1 MEGVWQVGLFDR
13 FRQSLGKTRELF
25 TERLASVLKRRKI
38 DEGVFEELEEV
49 LLSADVGFATCEDL
63 LLRLRRESKRRGL
76 ESADELLPVLRGAI
90 VELLGDSAAPVAE
103 SADGPTVILVVGVNG
118 AGKTTLVGKL
128 AHMYRA
134 QGKRVLLA
142 AGDTFRAAAVEQLVA
157 WGERAGVDVVRQKT
171 GSDAAAVIFDALQA
185 AKSRGIDVLLCD
197 TAGRLQNKQHLM
209 DELNKVY
216 RVINREIP
224 GAPHEVLLVLDATT
238 GQNGLQQ
245 AKVFREAARV
255 TGVALTKLDSTAKG
269 GVVIAVARELG
280 IPVKLVGVGEKIDD
294 VALFAPE
301 DFASA
306 LLSADK

>member
-1 MEGVWQVGLFDR
+1 MGLFDR

>member
-1 MEGVWQVGLFDR
+1 MGLFDR
-13 FRQSLGKTRELF
+13 FKQSLGKTRELF
-25 TERLASVLKRRKI
+25 TERVASVLKRRKI

-76 ESADELLPVLRGAI
+76 ESADELLPVLRSAI
-90 VELLGDSAAPVAE
+90 VELLGGSAAPVAE
-103 SADGPTVILVVGVNG
+103 SGVGPTVILVVGVNG

-134 QGKRVLLA
+134 QGKKVLLA
-142 AGDTFRAAAVEQLVA
+142 AGDTFRAAAVEQLVV
-157 WGERAGVDVVRQKT
+157 WGERAGVDVIRQKT

-185 AKSRGIDVLLCD
+185 ARSRRTDVLLCD

-209 DELNKVY
+209 DELHKVY

-245 AKVFREAARV
+245 AKVFQEAANV

-269 GVVIAVARELG
+269 GVVIAVAKELG

-301 DFASA
+301 EFASA